1 MSETPLVS
9 VCMAGYN
16 AARFLERA
24 LKSVLAQTYPAIE
37 IVFVDDGSTDGTL
50 EVARSVGGDRARYFR
65 NESNRGGYQA
75 MNRAIGEARGSLL
88 AVYHSDDIYGPG
100 IVERE
105 VAFLTAHPQAGA
117 VFCLDDYIDDED
129 RVIGRTTMPEELRK
143 KELLTYDDVFPF
155 LLRRKNVLFRCPTF
169 LTRRATLDAVGLFDA
184 ETFDIAA
191 DLDLWIRIARRYP
204 VGILDERLM
213 SYRFGDSRWSNRYR
227 RLRTE
232 PELFF
237 PIMDR
242 YLEVDGWRSKL
253 GPDDLTEYAFHRC
266 DDETFRAANFVIR
279 GDPAAARAL
288 LAHPYPWRTL
298 AIALRRRKLR
308 VLLLRWLL
316 RAGLA
321 LRASRLLS
329 RLLIRTEYG
338 GRL

>member
-24 LKSVLAQTYPAIE
+24 LTSVLSQTYPAIE
-37 IVFVDDGSTDGTL
+37 IVFVDDGSADGTL
-50 EVARSVGGDRARYFR
+50 EVARSVGGDRVRLFR

-75 MNRAIGEARGSLL
+75 MNRAIGEARGDLL
-88 AVYHSDDIYGPG
+88 AVYHSDDIYGPK

-105 VAFLTAHPQAGA
+105 VEYLRAFPQAGA

-129 RVIGRTTMPEELRK
+129 RVIGRTTLPEEFRGK
-143 KELLTYDDVFPF
+143 DLLTYEEVFPF

-204 VGILDERLM
+204 VGVLDERLM
-213 SYRFGDSRWSNRYR
+213 SYRFGKARWSNRYR

-232 PELFF
+232 PEIFF
-237 PIMDR
+237 AIMDH
-242 YLEVDGWRSKL
+242 YLEADGWRRRL
-253 GPDDLTEYAFHRC
+253 DPDDLTEYAFHRC
-266 DDETFRAANFVIR
+266 DDETFRAANSVIR
-279 GDPAAARAL
+279 GELAAARAL
-288 LAHPYPWRTL
+288 LARPYPWRTL
-298 AIALRRRKLR
+298 AVALRRRKLR

-321 LRASRLLS
+321 LGATRLLS

-338 GRL
+338 GGL